1 MNVAILLKS
10 SNLVSLIQTAAPR
23 TSWKQ
28 IVGFVFENRGTNG
41 AMNAVTQGLFLAVLT
56 KPLIDNPKRENRSQ
70 ENKQVDKYQYR

>member
-28 IVGFVFENRGTNG
+28 VAGFIFENRGTNG
-41 AMNAVTQGLFLAVLT
+41 ATNAVTQGLFLTMLT
-56 KPLIDNPKRENRSQ
+56 KPFIDNPKRENRRQ
-70 ENKQVDKYQYR
+70 ENKQVDEYQYR